1 MNTFEYHAPSTL
13 DEAHALLDAHG
24 DDANIV
30 AGGTGLVLFMKQR
43 MVQPAHLVSLG
54 SIPNL
59 DHIKVA
65 GGEARIGA
73 MCTLRQV
80 ETSPQLGEALPLLRE
95 TYRHVATVKIR
106 NMATVGGGL
115 SHGDPNQD
123 PPPALI
129 ALGASV
135 ELSSSSGQRVVP
147 IDEFFTDY
155 FETAVRDGEVV
166 TELVVPQPP
175 ANSGSAFIK
184 FLPRTADDYA
194 TVSVAAVVTRAD
206 GTNRCQDVRIGLG
219 SVATT
224 PIRARKVEDAV
235 RGQELTSDIIRQA
248 ADLVKDE
255 VDPLDDFRGSSSY
268 KRQMAQVFTKRTLEA
283 AIANIPAVPA

>member
-13 DEAHALLDAHG
+13 DEAHALLDVHG

-59 DHIKVA
+59 DYIKVA
-65 GGEARIGA
+65 DGEARIGA

-95 TYRHVATVKIR
+95 TYRHVATIKIR

-135 ELSSSSGQRVVP
+135 ALSSSSGQRVVP

-175 ANSGSAFIK
+175 ANSGSAFSK

-194 TVSVAAVVTRAD
+194 TVSVAAVVTRED

-224 PIRARKVEDAV
+224 PIRARKVEDAL
-235 RGQELTSDIIRQA
+235 RGQELTSSLIRQA
-248 ADLVKDE
+248 ADMVKDE

-268 KRQMAQVFTKRTLEA
+268 KRQMARVFTKRTLEA